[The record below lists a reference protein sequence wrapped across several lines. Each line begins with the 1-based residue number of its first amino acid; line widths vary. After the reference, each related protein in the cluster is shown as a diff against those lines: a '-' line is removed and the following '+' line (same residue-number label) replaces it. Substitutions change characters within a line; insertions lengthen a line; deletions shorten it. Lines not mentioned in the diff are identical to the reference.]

1 MAGFPRVQTDKMER
15 VIDWECRTFF
25 GVPACPMVW
34 QRQKMSKGIMVA
46 WCSLMKKQDGEEAW
60 WSMPENFY
68 LFTHTLIDQIA
79 SIT

>member
-1 MAGFPRVQTDKMER
+1 
-15 VIDWECRTFF
+15 
-25 GVPACPMVW
+25 MVW

-46 WCSLMKKQDGEEAW
+46 WCSLMKKQVGEEAW

-68 LFTHTLIDQIA
+68 LFTHTLVDQIA